1 MHDLNDMMY
10 FTEVVNQGGFAAAAR
25 SLGLPKSRLSRRVA
39 RLEAELGVRLL
50 QRTTRKLSLTSPGE
64 IYFRHCLAV
73 RDEAEAAAAAVASIQ
88 AQPRGVIKVSC
99 PVTLAQTVL
108 GPILPRFLKAYPSVQ
123 VHLQVS
129 NRAVD
134 VIDEGV
140 DVALRVRASLEDSAT
155 LIVKHLGL
163 SQTILVASQALLERV
178 GRTMNHPAD
187 LDGADLV
194 AMSVNDGKMFWQ
206 LFGPDDQHY
215 TVTQKPCFVADDLQT
230 LKYAIMQGVGF
241 GVLPDYMCVSE
252 LARGELVQ
260 VLPQWRPR
268 PGMVH
273 AVFGSRRGLMPAVRA
288 FLDFLGEHMTDR
300 KSVV

>member
-25 SLGLPKSRLSRRVA
+25 SLGLPKSRLSRRIA
-39 RLEAELGVRLL
+39 RLESELGVRLL

-64 IYFRHCLAV
+64 LFFRHCLAV

-88 AQPRGVIKVSC
+88 AQPRGLIRVSC
-99 PVTLAQTVL
+99 PVTLAQTLL
-108 GPILPRFLKAYPSVQ
+108 GPVLPQFLGAFPAVQ
-123 VHLQVS
+123 VHLQVT

-163 SQTILVASQALLERV
+163 TQTLLVASPALLERA
-178 GRTMNHPAD
+178 GPIQQPAD
-187 LDGADLV
+187 LDGADIV

-206 LFGPDDQHY
+206 LFGPSGQHY

-230 LKYAIMQGVGF
+230 LKYSILQGTGF
-241 GVLPDYMCVSE
+241 GVLPDYMCDPE
-252 LARGELVQ
+252 IDNGELVQ
-260 VLPQWRPR
+260 VLPSWKPR
-268 PGMVH
+268 PGIVH
-273 AVFGSRRGLMPAVRA
+273 AVYGSRRGLMPAVRA
-288 FLDFLGEHMTDR
+288 FLDFLGER
-300 KSVV
+300 FAPLFKA

>member
-25 SLGLPKSRLSRRVA
+25 SLGLPKSRLSRRIA
-39 RLEAELGVRLL
+39 RLESELGVRLL

-64 IYFRHCLAV
+64 LFFRHCLAV

-88 AQPRGVIKVSC
+88 AQPRGLIRVSC
-99 PVTLAQTVL
+99 PVTLAQTLL
-108 GPILPRFLKAYPSVQ
+108 GPVLPQFLGAFPAVQ
-123 VHLQVS
+123 VHLQVT

-163 SQTILVASQALLERV
+163 TQTLLVASPALLERA
-178 GRTMNHPAD
+178 GPIQQPAD

-206 LFGPDDQHY
+206 LFGPSGQHY

-230 LKYAIMQGVGF
+230 LKYSILQGTGF
-241 GVLPDYMCVSE
+241 GVLPDYMCVPE
-252 LARGELVQ
+252 IANGELVQ
-260 VLPQWRPR
+260 VLPGWKPR
-268 PGMVH
+268 PGIVH
-273 AVFGSRRGLMPAVRA
+273 AVYGSRRGLMPAVRA
-288 FLDFLGEHMTDR
+288 FLDFLGER
-300 KSVV
+300 FAPLFKA